1 MSKLA
6 GLTYVPNIVAKEICA
21 SNRLLPRRRYS
32 KTPWYSDPKSPIT
45 FDACAPWLYVCKL
58 EGPLFRWKS
67 VAVVAFLLV
76 PFVSSIPFSQSTQS
90 QTINLFPIADQN
102 FGVAPFQ
109 VVAIASSG
117 LPVTL
122 SVSGPATFNGR
133 LLTITGVGAVTISAH
148 QDGNNDYA
156 PADAQ
161 ETFNAKPGVSAIQW
175 DLQSNPASIVYG
187 TPLDGSLF
195 DATATIVPVAN
206 PSADA
211 AITDWQL
218 NNSQITGNSTITV
231 PATSP
236 VFRYEGGPVQVSTF
250 PNDHGGVIPDPTIV
264 RSHLYRVAFTCDC
277 QQFEFAIQ
285 TRTGTYRV
293 WVDGAWIT
301 TDEVEQENDYP
312 KTGFYRVQFPDKRPR
327 QIKVAISDDTPFLG
341 VVVSGTDTVSAPQ
354 TPIGPRAIIFGDS
367 WSSPKIVAPALP
379 PVQPGLLGSGHGQ
392 ILGEYFNWEW
402 LEDGLGGTGFINPG
416 PYGITFDQRVQTD
429 ICDRNLDLVIVMGG
443 INDNG
448 DSEADVEQAVT
459 QFLSDVESCAPNAKI
474 IFIGPQLATPGVSD
488 GIHAAVANFNNVIYD
503 DPGAQ
508 NWFYGS
514 STDQTTGNAYLY
526 YNVHPTPLGHDY
538 WAEKEIEFIL
548 NQLPSMAP
556 QTFPLFDPVPATGTL
571 SYSAAEGTILP
582 AGTQQLTVTFT
593 PQDSTN
599 YATVTQSATITVEK
613 ASSTTSLSSNTSS
626 TTTGSA
632 ITLTATV
639 SPQIGG
645 VPTGTI
651 TFLDNGNAIGTSPLN
666 QSASASFST
675 TSLTAGTHAFTATY
689 SGDSNFL
696 GSTTSGSISVS
707 AVQPDFSFTL
717 ASAQLTVQPGQ
728 SIATTLTV
736 NSINGL
742 VANLTLACS
751 GLPATVTC
759 GLDDESQIAVNQAT
773 AQATLTVQDST
784 TQTLSRNVTSKLRG
798 VEVCGLL
805 GLAFAFSRKRRNAF
819 SKWIAAVFLL
829 SASLSLTIGCGSST
843 TTTQTTPPPTT
854 PTTPPPAST
863 TYTGQVTLSN
873 AADPTM
879 THSQTITVVI
889 P

>member
-1 MSKLA
+1 M
-6 GLTYVPNIVAKEICA
+6 
-21 SNRLLPRRRYS
+21 
-32 KTPWYSDPKSPIT
+32 
-45 FDACAPWLYVCKL
+45 CKFG
-58 EGPLFRWKS
+58 GPLFRWKS
-67 VAVVAFLLV
+67 VAVAAFLLI
-76 PFVSSIPFSQSTQS
+76 PFVVSSAFSQSTQS
-90 QTINLFPIADQN
+90 QTIKLFPIADQN

-122 SVSGPATFNGR
+122 SVSGPATLNGR

-148 QDGNNDYA
+148 QDGNSDYA

-161 ETFNAKPGVSAIQW
+161 ETFNAKPGVPVIQW
-175 DLQSNPASIVYG
+175 GLQTNSESIVYG
-187 TPLDGSLF
+187 TPLDSTLF
-195 DATATIVPVAN
+195 DASATAVPAAN
-206 PSADA
+206 PSADTA
-211 AITDWQL
+211 TVDWQL
-218 NNSQITGNSTITV
+218 NSSQITGNSSITV
-231 PATSP
+231 PATAP
-236 VFRYEGGPVQVSTF
+236 VLRYEGGPMQISSF

-277 QQFEFAIQ
+277 RQFEFAIQ

-301 TDEVEQENDYP
+301 ADEVEQENDYP

-327 QIKVAISDDTPFLG
+327 QIRVAISDDTPFLG
-341 VVVSGTDTVSAPQ
+341 IVLSGSDTISAPQ

-379 PVQPGLLGSGHGQ
+379 PPQLGLLGSGHGQ

-416 PYGITFDQRVQTD
+416 PYGITFDQRAKVD
-429 ICDRNLDLVIVMGG
+429 ICGRNLDLIIVMGG

-448 DSEADVEQAVT
+448 DTEADVEQAVA

-488 GIHAAVANFNNVIYD
+488 GIHAAVANFSNVIYD

-514 STDQTTGNAYLY
+514 STDPTTGNAYLY

-556 QTFPLFDPVPATGTL
+556 QTFPLFDPVPATGTFN
-571 SYSAAEGTILP
+571 YSVAPGTILP
-582 AGTQQLTVTFT
+582 TGTQQLTATFT

-599 YATVTQSATITVEK
+599 YATVTQPATLTVEK
-613 ASSTTSLSSNTSS
+613 ASSTTALSSPTSS
-626 TTTGSA
+626 MTTGSQL
-632 ITLTATV
+632 TLTATV

-645 VPTGTI
+645 VPTGTV
-651 TFLDNGNAIGTSPLN
+651 TFLDNGNAIGASPLN

-675 TSLTAGTHAFTATY
+675 TSLAAGAHIFTAEY
-689 SGDSNFL
+689 SGDSNFS
-696 GSTTSGSISVS
+696 GSTTSASVS
-707 AVQPDFSFTL
+707 VGVTQPDFSFTL
-717 ASAQLTVQPGQ
+717 SSTQLTIQPGQ
-728 SIATTLTV
+728 SVATTLTV
-736 NSINGL
+736 NPINGL
-742 VANLTLACS
+742 IANLTVTCS

-759 GLDDESQIAVNQAT
+759 GIEDESQIAVNQAP
-773 AQATLTVQDST
+773 AQAMLTVQDST
-784 TQTLSRNVTSKLRG
+784 TQTLSRKAASKLQG
-798 VEVCGLL
+798 IEVCGLL
-805 GLAFAFSRKRRNAF
+805 GLAFAFSRKRRKAF
-819 SKWIAAVFLL
+819 AGWIASVILL
-829 SASLSLTIGCGSST
+829 FASLSMMLACGSNT
-843 TTTQTTPPPTT
+843 KATTPVAPPTS
-854 PTTPPPAST
+854 TPPATSA

-873 AADPTM
+873 AADASM